1 MRYFAVIDTN
11 VVVSALLNHSSTPGK
26 VLEEALVGRIIPL
39 LHDEILDEYDD
50 VLRRPKF
57 KFDPH
62 EIEIAIAGLIRRG
75 IFVDAAPLTDYLP
88 DPEDAIFYQ
97 VVMGARDA
105 EDALLVTGNLK
116 HLQQKSFVVT
126 PKEMLEIMDASEG

>member
-57 KFDPH
+57 
-62 EIEIAIAGLIRRG
+62 
-75 IFVDAAPLTDYLP
+75 
-88 DPEDAIFYQ
+88 
-97 VVMGARDA
+97 
-105 EDALLVTGNLK
+105 
-116 HLQQKSFVVT
+116 
-126 PKEMLEIMDASEG
+126 

>member
-88 DPEDAIFYQ
+88 DPGDAIFYQ

-105 EDALLVTGNLK
+105 EDAFLVTGNLK
-116 HLQQKSFVVT
+116 HFPQKSFVVT
-126 PKEMLEIMDASEG
+126 PREMLEIIDASEG